1 VCKLAAPH
9 LPSGVERVEHP
20 TYLMEGG
27 KWLIFGNQNAN
38 RLGAKMK
45 NIGFGFLCLLVFVG
59 MYGALRELSI
69 DVQQSMVLSAA
80 TSAAVALIS
89 IYTLKIIS
97 QPRPFRNEYLKT
109 LFNGFFHTINMIFL
123 FGVFKDSALIF
134 ISGNR
139 YAEGN
144 FGDRTYLDWIFVN
157 LSGVLFSLVVFHII
171 YRLLLSVK
179 SES

>member
-1 VCKLAAPH
+1 M
-9 LPSGVERVEHP
+9 R
-20 TYLMEGG
+20 
-27 KWLIFGNQNAN
+27 
-38 RLGAKMK
+38 

-59 MYGALRELSI
+59 MYGAVRELSI
-69 DVQQSMVLSAA
+69 DVQQSMALSAA

-89 IYTLKIIS
+89 IYALKIIS
-97 QPRPFRNEYLKT
+97 QPGSFKNEYIKT
-109 LFNGFFHTINMIFL
+109 LFNGSFHTINMIFL
-123 FGVFKDSALIF
+123 SNVFKDSALIF

-157 LSGVLFSLVVFHII
+157 LSGVLFCLVVFHVI

-179 SES
+179 AES